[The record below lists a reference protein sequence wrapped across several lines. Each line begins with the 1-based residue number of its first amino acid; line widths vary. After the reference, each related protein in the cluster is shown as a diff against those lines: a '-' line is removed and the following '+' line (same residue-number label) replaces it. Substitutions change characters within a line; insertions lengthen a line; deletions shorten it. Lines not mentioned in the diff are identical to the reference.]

1 MRGWKVG
8 IVAGLTA
15 LGIAAVGLGGSG
27 AAAPKED
34 RLKALEERVEDLE
47 LEVDALRYRCG
58 CG

>member
-1 MRGWKVG
+1 MRDWKVG

-15 LGIAAVGLGGSG
+15 VGVVAAGLGGSG

-47 LEVDALRYRCG
+47 LEVDALRYRCR